1 MISALPVSGA
11 CVPNTIGA
19 HGLRPRISLINV
31 NLTAPKPWPPSSGPR
46 CGAHKPLSRT
56 CCLSG
61 STIRRRSSFSGR
73 NSQPGNSTS
82 RGSTSSRTN
91 SRIQSSFFSNSG
103 SVEKSQLIRYS
114 YSIIGGDPLRPAVPR
129 LRSPRSFGGDPL
141 RPAAPRLRSPRS
153 FGGDPLRPAVPRLR
167 SPRSFGGDPLRP
179 AVPRL
184 RSPRSFGG
192 DPLRPAV
199 PRLRSPRSFGGDPLR
214 PAVPRLRSPRQGI
227 PPSDRRIEPVVKLDA
242 SDAKNSAAPTISRGL
257 RARFKERWGKLS
269 PLSSRFQALLTSV
282 R

>member
-31 NLTAPKPWPPSSGPR
+31 SLTAPKPCPPNSGPK

-61 STIRRRSSFSGR
+61 STIRRRSSLSGR

-103 SVEKSQLIRYS
+103 SVEKSQDIRILLLS
-114 YSIIGGDPLRPAVPR
+114 GDPAVGTQDRTCGETGRVGSQKQRGADDFGWVSGALQGKAGKPVGLVVLETPGLADIGQKWPSHQRVDPHGRPER
-129 LRSPRSFGGDPL
+129 LRQPL
-141 RPAAPRLRSPRS
+141 RH
-153 FGGDPLRPAVPRLR
+153 GV
-167 SPRSFGGDPLRP
+167 
-179 AVPRL
+179 
-184 RSPRSFGG
+184 
-192 DPLRPAV
+192 
-199 PRLRSPRSFGGDPLR
+199 
-214 PAVPRLRSPRQGI
+214 
-227 PPSDRRIEPVVKLDA
+227 EPGLG
-242 SDAKNSAAPTISRGL
+242 RG
-257 RARFKERWGKLS
+257 
-269 PLSSRFQALLTSV
+269 
-282 R
+282 